1 MSGQLG
7 ILFLNPDFRRDAG
20 CNISL
25 LSLIKGLDSRFHA
38 VVATPADG
46 EFAKLLRAR
55 NIEVV
60 DYRTNNWW
68 YPDIGHF
75 FRAAAGFQTR
85 VQYLAGLIRERQLRL
100 VHTNAEYAFEGALAA
115 ALANVPHVWN
125 IRQIFGADMDIL
137 RFFPLT
143 PVALGEIM
151 ARLSGRIVLNA
162 QPLISTFPTS
172 IPLEKFSIIPS
183 GIELVD
189 QPDKAAAR
197 AALLRRLNL
206 PENARVILTMGRI
219 SPEKDLATF
228 IETARKL
235 VRESRHEN
243 LRFVHFGNAYNA
255 VYFAQL
261 QASLGSLD
269 SIFTFAGPV
278 DTPLEVLRGA
288 DALLFTSTVFEGLG
302 RVCLEALLM
311 ELPVVSTRCLGP
323 EEYLLHGGTA
333 LLAEPG
339 DADTLA
345 SHIETLLDNP
355 GYGETLAK
363 NGNSLVKSRYDENRV
378 NAQWMA
384 LYDELDAAER
394 TQPASH
400 ASAEIAINLVSL
412 CGQLGEQIGQQEKR
426 LRDLERLAR
435 FIERP
440 AMLGKQLLKTLGLFF
455 GKGKA

>member
-7 ILFLNPDFRRDAG
+7 ILFLNPDFRPDAG

-46 EFAKLLRAR
+46 EFAKLLRAQ

-60 DYRTNNWW
+60 DYRMNNWW
-68 YPDIGHF
+68 YPDIEHF
-75 FRAAAGFQTR
+75 FRTAAGFQTR
-85 VQYLAGLIRERQLRL
+85 IQYLAGLIRERQLRL

-115 ALANVPHVWN
+115 ALAKVPHVWN

-151 ARLSGRIVLNA
+151 AGLSDRIVLNA

-172 IPLEKFSIIPS
+172 IPLEKFSILPS

-189 QPDKAAAR
+189 PPDKAAAR

-243 LRFVHFGNAYNA
+243 LRFVHFGNVYNA
-255 VYFAQL
+255 EYFEQL
-261 QASLGSLD
+261 QASLGNLD

-311 ELPVVSTRCLGP
+311 ELPVVATRCLGP
-323 EEYLLHGGTA
+323 EEYLLHGETA

-363 NGNSLVKSRYDENRV
+363 NGNGLVKSRYDENRV

-384 LYDELDAAER
+384 LYDELDAAGR
-394 TQPASH
+394 KLPASH
-400 ASAEIAINLVSL
+400 ASTEIAINLVSL

-435 FIERP
+435 FIESPIR
-440 AMLGKQLLKTLGLFF
+440 LGKQLLKRLGLFF